1 MAHAVEEAGPARPLT
16 MADGTPLKVAL
27 ARATRRSK
35 IRAFLLVAPLLLFI
49 LVTFIF
55 PIVDM
60 LMRSVDNPEVNEAIP
75 QTVAE
80 LENWDGEGLPHDAV
94 FAAFIQ
100 EMGDRSEGQRR
111 NIGRMGAR
119 LNYEDGGFRS
129 LINKSQRAA
138 AKIQDDPMQF
148 ALVGFDERW
157 EDKATWPTLD
167 ALAETPEFAE
177 VLPETAALLRKWET
191 GNSPFA
197 EKTPKP
203 ETYPTL
209 LTELESAQADS
220 SLDRLLPLV
229 QAENEELAALLEKTA
244 TGAGEIR
251 ENPLRFALVGVDPDW
266 GKPRTWTIIKQVSSP
281 ITFSYYLNAVDRT
294 YDIEGNIVMQ
304 PEWKQ
309 IYVQLFMKTIYVSI
323 GVTVACLILAYPIS
337 YLLATLPPSKGNLL
351 LILVLLPFWTSLLVR
366 TTSWIV
372 LLQTQGVINDTLVFL
387 GILSDDNRIEM
398 IYNMTGTI
406 IAMTHILLP
415 FMVLPMYSVM
425 KTISPS
431 YMRAARSLGANPLI
445 AFVRV
450 YMPQTVPGIGA
461 GSILVFILAIGYYI
475 TPALVGGQDGQLISN
490 FIAYHMQ
497 KSLNWGLAAA
507 LGTILLAGV
516 LVMYWLYDRLVGI
529 DNMKLG

>member
-1 MAHAVEEAGPARPLT
+1 MAQAVDEAGPARPLT

-49 LVTFIF
+49 LITFIF

-60 LMRSVDNPEVNEAIP
+60 LMRSIDNPEVNDAIP
-75 QTVAE
+75 LTAAE
-80 LENWDGEGLPHDAV
+80 LEKWDGEGLPPDAV

-100 EMGDRSEGQRR
+100 EMGDRSEEQRR
-111 NIGRMGAR
+111 NVGRMGAR

-129 LINKSQRAA
+129 LVNKSQRAA
-138 AKIQDDPMQF
+138 AKIQEDPMQF
-148 ALVGFDERW
+148 ALVGLDKGW
-157 EDKATWPTLD
+157 EDNKTWPALD

-177 VLPETAALLRKWET
+177 VLPETAALLRPWQT

-203 ETYPTL
+203 ETFTTL
-209 LTELESAQADS
+209 LGELARAKADG
-220 SLDRLLPLV
+220 SLDRLLPV
-229 QAENEELAALLEKTA
+229 VRAESGKLAKLLDKTA
-244 TGAGEIR
+244 AEAGQIR
-251 ENPLRFALVGVDPDW
+251 DNPLRFALIGVDKDW
-266 GKPRTWTIIKQVSSP
+266 GKTETWRIIKQISSP
-281 ITFSYYLNAVDRT
+281 LTISYYLNAVDRT
-294 YDIEGNIVMQ
+294 YDTQGNIVMQ
-304 PEWKQ
+304 PDWKQ
-309 IYVQLFMKTIYVSI
+309 IYVHLFMKTIYVSL

-337 YLLATLPPSKGNLL
+337 YLLATLPPSRGNLL

-366 TTSWIV
+366 TTAWIV

-387 GILSDDNRIEM
+387 GVISDDNRIEM

-431 YMRAARSLGANPLI
+431 YMRAARSLGANPLV

-516 LVMYWLYDRLVGI
+516 LVLYWLYDRLVGI

>member
-49 LVTFIF
+49 LITFIF

-60 LMRSVDNPEVNEAIP
+60 LLRSVDNPEVNDAIP
-75 QTVAE
+75 ATVAE
-80 LENWDGEGLPHDAV
+80 LEKWDGQDYPPDAV
-94 FAAFIQ
+94 LSAFLTEI
-100 EMGDRSEGQRR
+100 GDRSDEQRR

-129 LINKSQRAA
+129 LINKSQRVAP
-138 AKIQDDPMQF
+138 KIQESPLQY
-148 ALVGFDERW
+148 ALIGFDDAW
-157 EDKATWPTLD
+157 EDKDTWSAID
-167 ALAETPEFAE
+167 DLAEEPTFADI
-177 VLPETAALLRKWET
+177 LPQTAALLQEWET

-197 EKTPKP
+197 EKTPGA
-203 ETYPTL
+203 EVYAAIFEEIDGAARNGRIGA
-209 LTELESAQADS
+209 LTSIIAGADA
-220 SLDRLLPLV
+220 DVADLV
-229 QAENEELAALLEKTA
+229 QRTADNAADL
-244 TGAGEIR
+244 R
-251 ENPLRFALVGVDPDW
+251 ERPLKYALIGVDKDW
-266 GKPRTWTIIKQVSSP
+266 GETQTWKTIQLVSSP
-281 ITFSYYLNAVDRT
+281 VTFSYYLNAVDRT
-294 YDIEGNIVMQ
+294 YDADGNIVMQ

-431 YMRAARSLGANPLI
+431 YMRAARSLGANPLV

-450 YMPQTVPGIGA
+450 YMPQTIPGIGA

>member
-1 MAHAVEEAGPARPLT
+1 MAQAVEEAGPARPLT

-49 LVTFIF
+49 LITFIF

-60 LMRSVDNPEVNEAIP
+60 LLRSVDNPEVNDAIP
-75 QTVAE
+75 ATVAE
-80 LENWDGEGLPHDAV
+80 LEKWDGESYPPDSVLAV
-94 FAAFIQ
+94 FLQ
-100 EMGDRSEGQRR
+100 EIGDRSEEQRR
-111 NIGRMGAR
+111 NTGRMGAR

-138 AKIQDDPMQF
+138 PKIQESPLQF
-148 ALVGFDERW
+148 ALIGLDGAW
-157 EDKATWPTLD
+157 EDKDTWAALD
-167 ALAETPEFAE
+167 SLAEQPAFADI
-177 VLPETAALLRKWET
+177 LPRTAALLRDWET

-197 EKTPKP
+197 EKTPGA
-203 ETYPTL
+203 ETYTAIFEEIDAAL
-209 LTELESAQADS
+209 QAGRISGLTAIVA
-220 SLDRLLPLV
+220 
-229 QAENEELAALLEKTA
+229 AENADVAALIGLTA
-244 TGAGEIR
+244 ENAQEIR
-251 ENPLRFALVGVDPDW
+251 ERPLKFALMGVDEDW
-266 GKPRTWTIIKQVSSP
+266 GKTETWKTIKLVSSP
-281 ITFSYYLNAVDRT
+281 VTFSYYLNAVDRT
-294 YDIEGNIVMQ
+294 YDSDGNIVMQ

-309 IYVQLFMKTIYVSI
+309 IYVQLFMKTVYVSI

-337 YLLATLPPSKGNLL
+337 YLLATLPPSRGNLL

-387 GILSDDNRIEM
+387 GLIADDDRIEM

-431 YMRAARSLGANPLI
+431 YMRAARSLGANPLV

-450 YMPQTVPGIGA
+450 YVPQTIPGVGA

-516 LVMYWLYDRLVGI
+516 LAMYWLYDRLVGI